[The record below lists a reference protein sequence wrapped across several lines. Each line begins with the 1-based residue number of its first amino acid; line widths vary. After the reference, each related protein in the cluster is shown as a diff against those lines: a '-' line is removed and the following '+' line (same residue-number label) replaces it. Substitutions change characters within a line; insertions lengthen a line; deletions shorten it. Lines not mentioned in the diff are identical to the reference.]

1 MISIHPVFYLKGNN
15 YLLESLALIKYP
27 EKFKMTLHNMMDRI
41 ESEEFPKN
49 DNLSALSFLYAYN
62 NRFNL
67 CFLQGEFE
75 QGLSTVPE
83 VIRGIEKFKN
93 QIDPHHVMMFYYK
106 ISCLYFGVEDYEN
119 CIVYLN
125 KIINNKHL
133 KMREDLLC
141 FTRVLSLVAH
151 YEAGFDYHLEAHLR
165 ETYKFLIKMDDLHEV
180 QKAMIRFVRSL
191 GDIYPHEL
199 KSAFAKLHKALK
211 KYENDPYERRAFLYL
226 DVLSWLESK
235 IENRPVA
242 DIIREKAK
250 IINRKARNS
259 IEV

>member
-1 MISIHPVFYLKGNN
+1 M
-15 YLLESLALIKYP
+15 
-27 EKFKMTLHNMMDRI
+27 
-41 ESEEFPKN
+41 
-49 DNLSALSFLYAYN
+49 
-62 NRFNL
+62 
-67 CFLQGEFE
+67 
-75 QGLSTVPE
+75 
-83 VIRGIEKFKN
+83 
-93 QIDPHHVMMFYYK
+93 
-106 ISCLYFGVEDYEN
+106 
-119 CIVYLN
+119 
-125 KIINNKHL
+125 
-133 KMREDLLC
+133 
-141 FTRVLSLVAH
+141 
-151 YEAGFDYHLEAHLR
+151 
-165 ETYKFLIKMDDLHEV
+165 IKMDDLHEV